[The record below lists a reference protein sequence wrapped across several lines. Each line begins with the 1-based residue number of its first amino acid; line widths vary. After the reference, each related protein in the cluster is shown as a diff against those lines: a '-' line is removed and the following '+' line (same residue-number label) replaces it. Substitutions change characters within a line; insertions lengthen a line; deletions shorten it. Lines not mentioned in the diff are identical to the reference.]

1 MKVWIFDI
9 ERERSLNIAM
19 TVSRF
24 AKINSIGMYLPEKK
38 ITNEELRKMLDYD
51 VEKYLSEK
59 GIKVRH
65 LAAAD
70 ESTSDMA
77 VKAAQE
83 AINRANLK
91 PQEIDLIILA
101 TDTPDFVTPPTSVI
115 IQHKLGAKNAG
126 CFDLNAACA
135 DETIGLA
142 IASQYIMLDQDI
154 NQVLVIGAYGMTKW
168 MDWSKYSD
176 SSSKVLAMLFGDG
189 AAAIILSRSEEP
201 GYLISKIV
209 GKGEYWDT
217 YGIYLGTASPVDVRM
232 IQEKRHYLRFH
243 GNQHK
248 VPPDFNT
255 SLWPKLIQETT
266 EKAGHKIEELGLVLT
281 NQVELN
287 VVKET
292 LKHLNLPMDKTH
304 WIADK
309 YGYAGSASA
318 LMALHDALKLKKIKS
333 GDLIFFCTSGAG
345 FVVSSALFKWV

>member
-1 MKVWIFDI
+1 MRINK
-9 ERERSLNIAM
+9 
-19 TVSRF
+19 F
-24 AKINSIGMYLPEKK
+24 AKIESIGIYLPERK
-38 ITNEELRKMLDYD
+38 ISNEELSGIMEYD
-51 VEKYLSEK
+51 VEGYLSEK

-65 LAAAD
+65 LAAPG

-83 AINRANLK
+83 ALNRANLK
-91 PQEIDLIILA
+91 PGEIDLIILA
-101 TDTPDFVTPPTSVI
+101 TDTPDYVTPPTSAI

-135 DETIGLA
+135 DETIGLV
-142 IASQYIMLDQDI
+142 IGSHYIMLDQAI
-154 NQVLVIGAYGMTKW
+154 NHVLVIGAYGMTKW
-168 MDWSKYSD
+168 LDWSKYSD
-176 SSSKVLAMLFGDG
+176 SSSKVLGMLFGDG
-189 AAAIILSRSEEP
+189 AGGVILSRSEEP
-201 GYLISKIV
+201 GYLTSKIV

-217 YGIYLGTASPVDVRM
+217 YGIYLGTASPIDERM

-243 GNQHK
+243 ENQHK

-266 EKAGHKIEELGLVLT
+266 EKAGHQVEELDLVLL

-292 LKHLNLPMDKTH
+292 LKNLNLSLEKTH
-304 WIADK
+304 WVADK

-318 LMALHDALKLKKIKS
+318 LMALHDAIELRKIKS
-333 GDLIFFCTSGAG
+333 GDLIIFCTSGAG
-345 FVVSSALFKWV
+345 FVISSALFRWV